1 MEEICL
7 LNKKLKIGFIGTG
20 IIGKSMA
27 NNILNSGL
35 TLYVY
40 NRTKLHAQSLLD
52 SGAIWK
58 ETVAELSSKVDVII
72 SMVGY
77 PKDVEEIYF
86 GDQGIINNAKTDS
99 TIIDM
104 TTSKPSLAKQ
114 IYKEAKVHGINA
126 LDAPVSGGDIGAK
139 NANLAIMVGGD
150 KEIFEKMKPIFK
162 LMGKNIVL
170 QGNAGAGQHTKMCN
184 QIAIASNMIGV
195 CEAMIYAKKAG
206 LNPETVLKSIESG
219 AAGSWSLSNLAPK
232 MLKGDFEPGFYV
244 KHFVKDMNIALSE
257 AKEMGFLAPGLKL
270 SKELYD
276 ELVVL
281 GKENSG
287 TQVLYQLLDEN

>member
-1 MEEICL
+1 M

-20 IIGKSMA
+20 VMGKNMA
-27 NNILNSGL
+27 THILNSGL
-35 TLYVY
+35 TLYIY

-52 SGAIWK
+52 AGAIWK
-58 ETVAELSSKVDVII
+58 ETVAKLSSEVEVII

-114 IYKEAKVHGINA
+114 IYKEAKAYGINA

-139 NANLAIMVGGD
+139 NANLTIMVGGD
-150 KEIFEKMKPIFK
+150 QEIFKKMEPIFK

-195 CEAMIYAKKAG
+195 CEAIIYAKKAG

-232 MLKGDFEPGFYV
+232 MIKGDFEPGFYV

-257 AKEMGFLAPGLKL
+257 AKEMGIATPGLKL

-276 ELVVL
+276 KLITQ
-281 GKENSG
+281 GKENDG
-287 TQVLYQLLDEN
+287 TQVLYQLLDKN

>member
-1 MEEICL
+1 
-7 LNKKLKIGFIGTG
+7 
-20 IIGKSMA
+20 GKSMA
-27 NNILNSGL
+27 THIINSGL

-52 SGAIWK
+52 AGAIWR
-58 ETVAELSSKVDVII
+58 ETVAKLSSEVDVII

-86 GDQGIINNAKTDS
+86 GDQGIINNAKTGS

-114 IYKEAKVHGINA
+114 IYLEAKTHGINS

-139 NANLAIMVGGD
+139 NSNLTIMVGGD
-150 KEIFEKMKPIFK
+150 QKIFEKMKPIFN

-195 CEAMIYAKKAG
+195 CEAMLYAKKAG
-206 LNPETVLKSIESG
+206 LNPETVLKTIESG
-219 AAGSWSLSNLAPK
+219 AAGSWSLSNLAPR
-232 MLKGDFEPGFYV
+232 MLKGDFDPGFYV

-257 AKEMGFLAPGLKL
+257 AKEMGFNTPGLKL
-270 SKELYD
+270 SKGLYD
-276 ELVVL
+276 KLIAQ
-281 GKENSG
+281 GKENNG
-287 TQVLYQLLDEN
+287 TQVLYQLLEQNS